1 MTKEDFFMR
10 LFLLVVAHVLLI
22 WAFVKMAQKNPSE
35 LLNQKHLT
43 FKVFGGICLLMCIA
57 EGIGGIYVLS
67 QTTFP
72 LTSLEPHV
80 SMNSIIRPASQKLYW
95 GELTSLQ
102 DQCVNLISGSMI
114 LLAISAYCFYF
125 KASDTKW
132 QVKICKA
139 IFCLLLIGFGKSST
153 AFHYFDIYEWMN
165 TVIFA
170 ILLYFAFREKKKK
183 IEVKEQVQVV
193 KEKIIEEPVPT
204 IRNNEDE
211 SRFMPK
217 SIVNTGAKTDEL
229 LPDLK
234 AVSKEI
240 ESRFMPK
247 VDLPVDDV
255 VLNKDSVSEKNCE
268 ENPNNNVIIGINDTI
283 TSETEDNCHSE
294 PTRKYC
300 RFCGKEVNYQT
311 DSYCKHCGNKL

>member
-1 MTKEDFFMR
+1 MLYK
-10 LFLLVVAHVLLI
+10 
-22 WAFVKMAQKNPSE
+22 
-35 LLNQKHLT
+35 
-43 FKVFGGICLLMCIA
+43 
-57 EGIGGIYVLS
+57 
-67 QTTFP
+67 
-72 LTSLEPHV
+72 
-80 SMNSIIRPASQKLYW
+80 PA
-95 GELTSLQ
+95 T
-102 DQCVNLISGSMI
+102 D
-114 LLAISAYCFYF
+114 
-125 KASDTKW
+125 
-132 QVKICKA
+132 
-139 IFCLLLIGFGKSST
+139 
-153 AFHYFDIYEWMN
+153 FHYFDIYEWMN
-165 TVIFA
+165 TIIYA
-170 ILLYFAFREKKKK
+170 ILLYFAFREKKKN
-183 IEVKEQVQVV
+183 VKTKEPVQVV

-217 SIVNTGAKTDEL
+217 SIVNTGTKTDEL

-311 DSYCKHCGNKL
+311 DSFCKHCGNKL